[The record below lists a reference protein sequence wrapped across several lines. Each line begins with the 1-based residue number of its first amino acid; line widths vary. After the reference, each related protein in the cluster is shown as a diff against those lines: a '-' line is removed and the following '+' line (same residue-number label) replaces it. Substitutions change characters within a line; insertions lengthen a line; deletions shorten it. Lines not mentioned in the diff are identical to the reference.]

1 MCSRPQSFPW
11 RIIVFAKLLKQFV
24 CVHACACVCCVV
36 VCVCTHMCVHVH
48 AHACVVCVC
57 THACVRA
64 CVYVCVCVCVCL
76 HACVLQRVGVLWGG
90 SEGVRGVGGWGRA
103 RGGVCLFNKQ
113 LSSTRPW
120 VELSTN
126 TLPVTSTVTAVRA
139 ALARGGDCLFNKKP
153 LLTRPWIKMELD
165 NTFLSSALCQSS
177 PITSTR
183 IFNRRRSLKI

>member
-1 MCSRPQSFPW
+1 MLVVPAVKKKKKKIKMCSRSQSFPW

-24 CVHACACVCCVV
+24 CVHACACVCMHTHVL
-36 VCVCTHMCVHVH
+36 CVCARMRV
-48 AHACVVCVC
+48 
-57 THACVRA
+57 CVRA
-64 CVYVCVCVCVCL
+64 CMCAYVCVCL

-90 SEGVRGVGGWGRA
+90 SEGVRWVGGWGRA

-139 ALARGGDCLFNKKP
+139 ALARCGDCLFNKKT